1 MTPPPDDILLAARR
15 GLRFRVCKKE
25 RPPRQGRWRTVH
37 RDVDA
42 LETAL
47 ALAVEL
53 APSAEAAVFV
63 DGFTYWTSATPDLF
77 NSTVLK
83 LAPG

>member
-1 MTPPPDDILLAARR
+1 MTPPHDDILLAARR

-25 RPPRQGRWRTVH
+25 RPPRQGRWCTVH
-37 RDVDA
+37 RDLDA

-53 APSAEAAVFV
+53 APSEAAVFV
-63 DGFTYWTSATPDLF
+63 DGFIYWTSATPDLF